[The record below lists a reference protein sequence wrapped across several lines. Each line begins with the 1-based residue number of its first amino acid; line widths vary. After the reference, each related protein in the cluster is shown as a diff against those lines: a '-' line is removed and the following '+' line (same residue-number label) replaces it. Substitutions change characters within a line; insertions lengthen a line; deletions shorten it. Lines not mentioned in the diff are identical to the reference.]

1 MVHEPAERGG
11 WLPAAGVALR
21 NYVIFVAVLPLWLT
35 IAQQLGLSAAETN
48 SFVLVGYGLSGLLGL
63 VLALYLRQPL
73 LITGN
78 LFAAIFMASLGQEF
92 TFAQLIGAFIV
103 AGGGVLLV
111 SALGLS
117 KRLAALLPA
126 PIVFGLL
133 AGAIMPFVSRIF
145 TSLGDAPLIVA
156 GTFAAYILGHL
167 IPGRRLPPIFPA
179 LLVGL
184 ALTAVAGQFGPAPA
198 ALSPPV
204 PVITA
209 PDFSLQAII
218 TVSPVVMVLV
228 ILQANLPSL
237 VFIRS
242 EGYEPPE
249 NLVDAT
255 SGLGMMLG
263 SFLGPVGTS
272 LSLPATSL
280 VAGPE
285 AGARDVRYRA
295 AALAAAGL
303 LVIGLLAGIAA
314 DLSTIVP
321 MPLLATLAGLALVSV
336 LMNALGQVTKGPLRL
351 GPLFA
356 FAIALSDISF
366 LGFGPFFWALLIGTG
381 VSLLLERQALREVRE
396 QAGR

>member
-1 MVHEPAERGG
+1 MANESAKGDG
-11 WLPAAGVALR
+11 WLPAAGIALR

-35 IAQQLGLSAAETN
+35 IAEQLGLSAAETN

-63 VLALYLRQPL
+63 LLALLFRQPL

-92 TFAQLIGAFIV
+92 TFEQLIGAFIV

-111 SALGLS
+111 SVLGLS

-145 TSLGDAPLIVA
+145 TSLGAAPLIVG

-184 ALTAVAGQFGPAPA
+184 ALTAMVGEFGQAPE

-209 PDFSLQAII
+209 PAFSPQAII

-237 VFIRS
+237 VFMRS
-242 EGYEPPE
+242 QGYEPPE
-249 NLVDAT
+249 NVVDAT

-285 AGARDVRYRA
+285 AGAQDVRYRA

-314 DLSTIVP
+314 DMSTIVP
-321 MPLLATLAGLALVSV
+321 MPLLVTLAGLAVVSV
-336 LMNALGQVTKGPLRL
+336 LMNALQQVTKGPLRL

-366 LGFGPFFWALLIGTG
+366 LGFGPFFWALVIGTG
-381 VSLLLERQALREVRE
+381 VSLLLEREALREVRKE
-396 QAGR
+396 AGG

>member
-1 MVHEPAERGG
+1 MASREADKNHG
-11 WLPAAGVALR
+11 WLAAASVALR
-21 NYVIFVAVLPLWLT
+21 NYIIFVAVLPLPLA
-35 IAQQLGLSAAETN
+35 IAQELGLSAAETS
-48 SFVLVGYGLSGLLGL
+48 SFILVGYGLCGLLGL
-63 VLALYLRQPL
+63 VLALAFKQPL
-73 LITGN
+73 LLTTN
-78 LFAAIFMASLGQEF
+78 LFSLIFIASLGQEF
-92 TFAQLIGAFIV
+92 TFAQLVGAFIV

-117 KRLAALLPA
+117 RRLTTLLPA

-145 TSLGDAPLIVA
+145 TSLGDAPLIVGGA
-156 GTFAAYILGHL
+156 FVAYLLGHL
-167 IPGRRLPPIFPA
+167 VGGRRLPPILPA
-179 LLVGL
+179 LIVGV
-184 ALTAVAGQFGPAPA
+184 ALTGLSGQFGPAPD

-204 PVITA
+204 AVITTPA
-209 PDFSLQAII
+209 FSPQAIL
-218 TVSPVVMVLV
+218 TVSPVLMVLV

-242 EGYEPPE
+242 QGYEPPE
-249 NLVDAT
+249 NVVDAT

-263 SFLGPVGTS
+263 SLLGPVGTS

-285 AGARDVRYRA
+285 AGERELRYRA
-295 AALAAAGL
+295 AALASAGL

-314 DLSTIVP
+314 DVAALIP
-321 MPLLATLAGLALVSV
+321 PALLATLAGLAVVSV
-336 LMNALGQVTKGPLRL
+336 LLNALQRVTRGPLQL

-366 LGFGPFFWALLIGTG
+366 LGFGPYFWALVVGTG
-381 VSLLLERQALREVRE
+381 VSLLLEKDGLKEIAAET
-396 QAGR
+396 

>member
-1 MVHEPAERGG
+1 MGTASNAGHG
-11 WLPAAGVALR
+11 WAPAASVALR
-21 NYVIFVAVLPLWLT
+21 NYIIFIAVLPLWLT
-35 IAQQLGLSAAETN
+35 VARQLGLSADETN

-63 VLALYLRQPL
+63 MLTLLFHQPL

-78 LFAAIFMASLGQEF
+78 LFAAIFLASLGQEF

-126 PIVFGLL
+126 PVVFGVL

-145 TSLGDAPLIVA
+145 TSLGDAPLIVG
-156 GTFAAYILGHL
+156 GTFAAYIVGHL
-167 IPGRRLPPIFPA
+167 IPGRRLPPIFSA

-184 ALTAVAGQFGPAPA
+184 ALTALAGRFGQAPQ

-204 PVITA
+204 PVITT

-218 TVSPVVMVLV
+218 TVSPVLMVLV

-242 EGYEPPE
+242 QGYEPPE
-249 NLVDAT
+249 NVVDAT

-263 SFLGPVGTS
+263 SLLGPVGTS

-285 AGARDVRYRA
+285 AGAREVRFRA
-295 AALAAAGL
+295 AALAAGGL
-303 LVIGLLAGIAA
+303 LIIGLLAGIAA
-314 DLSTIVP
+314 DVSTIVP
-321 MPLLATLAGLALVSV
+321 MPLLVTLAGLAVVSV
-336 LMNALGQVTKGPLRL
+336 LSNALQQATKGPLRL

-356 FAIALSDISF
+356 FAISLSDISF
-366 LGFGPFFWALLIGTG
+366 LGFGPFFWALVIGTG
-381 VSLLLERQALREVRE
+381 VSLLLEREALGKLAE
-396 QAGR
+396 QARA